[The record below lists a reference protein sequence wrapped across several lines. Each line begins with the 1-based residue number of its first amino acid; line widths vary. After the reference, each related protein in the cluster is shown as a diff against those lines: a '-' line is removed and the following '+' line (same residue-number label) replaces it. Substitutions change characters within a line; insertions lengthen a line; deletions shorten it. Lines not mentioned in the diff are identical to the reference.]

1 MCQDSTHRILL
12 ILYILKVQKL
22 HSLQR
27 ETLPHLLYLLL
38 LRICWWY
45 LRYSY
50 DRLIKVHLTYK
61 EWLST
66 YLMYN
71 LIRFDLYIHLWNYHH
86 NQHTD
91 VFIIAPIFLV
101 LFHSLLF
108 VYPTL
113 CSQSTTDMFLPI
125 WSCVIWR
132 IIIWIYLKFV
142 NYHINFLLEKYSF
155 VSFMCQKYLLSQRLF
170 SSFLILSFYKILNF
184 KLNKF
189 INDFL
194 CGLCCSCLL

>member
-1 MCQDSTHRILL
+1 MPNAVYFSTSSSTLDSNRHFNFCQSGRFEFIVGYHLHSRLIKFLL
-12 ILYILKVQKL
+12 ILLV
-22 HSLQR
+22 
-27 ETLPHLLYLLL
+27 
-38 LRICWWY
+38 
-45 LRYSY
+45 
-50 DRLIKVHLTYK
+50 IK
-61 EWLST
+61 W
-66 YLMYN
+66 
-71 LIRFDLYIHLWNYHH
+71 
-86 NQHTD
+86 
-91 VFIIAPIFLV
+91 FIF
-101 LFHSLLF
+101 FEMSF
-108 VYPTL
+108 N
-113 CSQSTTDMFLPI
+113 MFLPI

-132 IIIWIYLKFV
+132 IIIWIYFKFV